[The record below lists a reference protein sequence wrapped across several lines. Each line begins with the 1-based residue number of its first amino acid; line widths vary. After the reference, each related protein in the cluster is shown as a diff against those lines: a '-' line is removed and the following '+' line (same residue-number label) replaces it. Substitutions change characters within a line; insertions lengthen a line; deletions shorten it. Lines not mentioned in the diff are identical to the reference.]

1 MPSQTPD
8 LIIQRKRIKLICQI
22 YRGPVRKLSLDP
34 NLLFLWLSLI
44 MQTKKRKAA
53 MKDYDRVPQLKFN
66 SNRLA
71 PIDVA
76 LQLSLL

>member
-1 MPSQTPD
+1 
-8 LIIQRKRIKLICQI
+8 
-22 YRGPVRKLSLDP
+22 
-34 NLLFLWLSLI
+34 

-53 MKDYDRVPQLKFN
+53 MKDYDRVPQLKYN
-66 SNRLA
+66 SNKLA